1 MILLVGLIASA
12 VAGAPPQDRS
22 AQAPP
27 SMAIRSETP
36 VPFDLHHNKIMFDVL
51 IEGREA
57 TAMLDSGATFTALDA
72 GFAKAAGLELGNSA
86 AVGAAVGRVTAHKL
100 PSVEFEIAGH
110 LKGRMPMA
118 AIDLSRASAVLGR
131 KLDVIVGGELLRKS
145 AVLVDF
151 STQTLRFLRPGWR
164 PPGFTALIVR
174 LDRHYPLVDVQVGDE
189 TLVALLDLGSN
200 GEIMVSPE
208 AWSRIKPAG
217 IRMSDGA
224 SSAVNGQII
233 VEGKATLPEL
243 RLAGLTEKQVEVRV
257 GTTPR
262 HISPKADALI
272 GLGLLARYDM
282 MLDIASGRLW
292 LRPRANPPL
301 RLVDRSGLGL
311 MPDGPGFK
319 VMHVSKG
326 SPAELAGW
334 KAGERICEVNG
345 APIDPRQE
353 AAVRW
358 KNGSEGTV
366 VALGLCDGETRWLTL
381 NSYY

>member
-1 MILLVGLIASA
+1 
-12 VAGAPPQDRS
+12 
-22 AQAPP
+22 
-27 SMAIRSETP
+27 
-36 VPFDLHHNKIMFDVL
+36 MFDVL
-51 IEGREA
+51 VEGRDA
-57 TAMLDSGATFTALDA
+57 TAMLDSGATFTVLDA
-72 GFAKAAGLELGNSA
+72 GFAEAAGLELGDST

-100 PSVEFEIAGH
+100 PNVEFEIAGQ

-118 AIDLSRASAVLGR
+118 AIDLSRASAMLGR

-151 STQTLRFLRPGWR
+151 TAQTLRFLRPGWQ
-164 PPGFTALIVR
+164 PPGFTALPVH
-174 LDRHYPLVDVQVGDE
+174 LDRHYPLIDVQVGGE
-189 TLVALLDLGSN
+189 TLVALMDLGSN
-200 GEIMVSPE
+200 SEIMISPE
-208 AWSRIKPAG
+208 AWSRVKPAG

-224 SSAVNGQII
+224 SSAVNGLII

-243 RLAGLTEKQVEVRV
+243 RLADLTEKQVEVRI
-257 GTTPR
+257 GGTPR
-262 HISPKADALI
+262 HISPKAYAVI
-272 GLGLLARYDM
+272 GLGILARYDM

-292 LRPRANPPL
+292 LRPRANPPA

-311 MPDGPGFK
+311 MPDGSGLK

-358 KNGSEGTV
+358 RNAAEGTIV
-366 VALGLCDGETRWLTL
+366 MLGICDGDTRRLTL
-381 NSYY
+381 DSYY